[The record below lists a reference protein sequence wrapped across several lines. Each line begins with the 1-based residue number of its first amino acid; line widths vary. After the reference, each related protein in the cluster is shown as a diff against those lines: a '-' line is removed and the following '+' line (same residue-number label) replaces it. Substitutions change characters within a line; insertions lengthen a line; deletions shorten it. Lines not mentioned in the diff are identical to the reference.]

1 MGAVD
6 LFPNTIAANTE
17 APLRPY
23 RPSNGTEGVIFMDAW
38 CSKCAK
44 DAEMNGTVR
53 SGDAKAE
60 QLCPIIAATMAYDED
75 DPKYPREWQYDA
87 SDHPV
92 CTAFVPMPV
101 TADAPP
107 DTREAWQK
115 ELDQRSGVKA

>member
-1 MGAVD
+1 MSDD
-6 LFPNTIAANTE
+6 LFNLQPPAANE
-17 APLRPY
+17 VPVRLY

-53 SGDAKAE
+53 SGDAKPE

-92 CTAFVPMPV
+92 CTAFVPLPV
-101 TADAPP
+101 IADAPP

-115 ELDQRSGVKA
+115 ELDRVSGANP